1 VLAAP
6 IIAFIAFVGWL
17 CTPAEVASAVQ
28 RCIRAVTIP
37 SPNVTFFRTT
47 LTLHTREDGA
57 VEAARAWPPLP
68 PDARACVE
76 GALFTRTRLARH
88 DDVVAVAIEVKR

>member
-1 VLAAP
+1 MLVAP

-17 CTPAEVASAVQ
+17 RTPAEVASAVQ
-28 RCIRAVTIP
+28 ACIRDVTIP
-37 SPNVTFFRTT
+37 SPNVTFHTT

-57 VEAARAWPPLP
+57 VDDARACPPLP
-68 PDARACVE
+68 PDARACVQ

-88 DDVVAVAIEVKR
+88 DDVVTVAIEVKR